1 MIFLRFATEAEFRA
15 TMPAGFTRDGETG
28 WPLPAGVEA
37 ISVIGTDPQRGGQ
50 WDDAGNVIV
59 APEILHGYHV
69 NALGSLPEA
78 WAPYIVTPTNPIR
91 VFGAD
96 PTRSQELSQ

>member
-1 MIFLRFATEAEFRA
+1 
-15 TMPAGFTRDGETG
+15 
-28 WPLPAGVEA
+28 
-37 ISVIGTDPQRGGQ
+37 
-50 WDDAGNVIV
+50 VIV